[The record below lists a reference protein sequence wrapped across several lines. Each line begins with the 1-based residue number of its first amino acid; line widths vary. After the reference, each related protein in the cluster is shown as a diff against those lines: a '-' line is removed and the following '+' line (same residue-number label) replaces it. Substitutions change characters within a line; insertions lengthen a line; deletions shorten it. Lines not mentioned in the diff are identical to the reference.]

1 MSAALSNPTSARS
14 ASRWRLSESV
24 AEKIYPPCRAIHL
37 LVEAQAAQT
46 PQAPAVIGFGQ
57 SLTYEE
63 LNRRANAL
71 AHFLRARGVGPDVLV
86 GICAQRSV
94 EMVVATLAILKAG
107 GAYVP
112 LDPGYPPERLKYMM
126 ENSRAPLIL
135 AQEKTLPSL
144 PVNAAAAVC
153 LDRDASLW
161 AGCSQENL
169 PACASPDDLAYVIY
183 TSGSTGQPKGVAMR
197 QEALI
202 NLLHWQ
208 LENFSFTEPART
220 LQFASLNFDVSFQE
234 IYSTWCSGGAL
245 VLISDDVRRNSVA
258 LLDYLEEC
266 QVQRIFLPFIALKHL
281 GEAAISKGSEGVRL
295 KSLREVITAGEQLQI
310 TPSLVEFFGS
320 LENCTLENQYGPS
333 EAHVVTAYRMS
344 GPPDA
349 WPALPPI
356 GRPITNAKVL
366 VLDEKLKPVPDGDS
380 GELFLG
386 GCCLAR
392 GYLNRE
398 DLTLAKF
405 IQNPLNHDHDSRLYR
420 TGDLGKFLPDG
431 NIEFLGRIDHQVKV
445 GGFRIELA
453 EIEAVLHQHPS
464 IKEAVAV
471 TRDTPSGDKQLAAYF
486 VARPGE
492 QPKPSELRAFLKQ
505 KMPPYLVPAAFIR
518 LTALPLN
525 PNGKVDRLALPK
537 TEGLEEPEEDFSAS
551 IKHPKTPLE
560 MQLKLVFE
568 RFFNRR
574 PIGVDANF
582 FELGGN
588 SLQALNLIIELERA
602 TGRKLSLDILY
613 QAATIE
619 ALAKTIETRIGMEWS
634 TLVPL
639 QPLGSRPPLFLV
651 HTTPGDVLGYG
662 NLVYH
667 LGLDQPCY
675 GFQSLA
681 FHQPDQAHT
690 RIEQMA
696 AYYIKH
702 LRAMKPEGPYY
713 LGGWCYGGI
722 VAVEMAHQ
730 LLAAGQKVELLALIE
745 TPAPSPNWVNAAFYL
760 RRLHCLLTMKAGAW
774 RTYLAEKFRYYRGL
788 KTTTELRFRRV
799 EKTPDMEDS
808 DVENQNRYLER
819 LELVYSANMA
829 AVNQYRSRRYP
840 GQVTLFN
847 ALEHDPALLPDPQ
860 YGWRGLAAG
869 IDTYVVPGTHDS
881 ILAEPQVR
889 LLAQQI
895 NDCLAACRAS
905 APPP

>member
-1 MSAALSNPTSARS
+1 MNTALSMRTSPRPATRPS
-14 ASRWRLSESV
+14 WPDTGTE
-24 AEKIYPPCRAIHL
+24 EIYPSCRALHL
-37 LVEAQAAQT
+37 LVEAQAART
-46 PQAPAVIGFGQ
+46 PQATAVTGFGKT
-57 SLTYEE
+57 LTYDQ

-71 AHFLRARGVGPDVLV
+71 AHFLHGRRVGPDVLV
-86 GICAQRSV
+86 GICAQRSI

-112 LDPGYPPERLKYMM
+112 LDPGYPAERLKYMM
-126 ENSRAPLIL
+126 QDSRAPLIL
-135 AQEKTLPSL
+135 AQEKTAASL
-144 PVNAAAAVC
+144 PPNAATVLC

-161 AGCSQENL
+161 AGESEENL
-169 PACASPDDLAYVIY
+169 PARAKPDDLAYVIY

-234 IYSTWCSGGAL
+234 IYSTWSSGGTL
-245 VLISDDVRRNSVA
+245 VLISDEVRRNSVA
-258 LLDYLEEC
+258 LLEYLKTC

-281 GEAAISKGSEGVRL
+281 AEAAIAHDLADFG
-295 KSLREVITAGEQLQI
+295 LREVITAGEQLQI
-310 TPSLVEFFGS
+310 TPSLVEFFGR
-320 LENCTLENQYGPS
+320 LDGCTLENQYGPS
-333 EAHVVTAYRMS
+333 EAHVVTAYRLS
-344 GPPDA
+344 GPANA

-356 GRPITNAKVL
+356 GRPIVNAKVF
-366 VLDEKLKPVPDGDS
+366 VLDEKLEPVRDGEP

-392 GYLNRE
+392 GYLNRD
-398 DLTLAKF
+398 DLTAAKF
-405 IQNPLNHDHDSRLYR
+405 IPNLCRDEPDARLYR

-431 NIEFLGRIDHQVKV
+431 NIEFLGRMDYQVKV

-453 EIEAVLHQHPS
+453 EVEAVLHQHPGV
-464 IKEAVAV
+464 KEAVAV
-471 TRDTPSGDKQLAAYF
+471 TRDSPSGDKQLVAYL
-486 VARPGE
+486 VAQPGHE
-492 QPKPSELRAFLKQ
+492 PRPSELRAFLKQ
-505 KMPPYLVPAAFIR
+505 KMPPYLVPSAFIR
-518 LTALPLN
+518 LPALPLN

-537 TEGLEEPEEDFSAS
+537 SAALEEPEEDFSVAT
-551 IKHPKTPLE
+551 KMPKTPME

-602 TGRKLSLDILY
+602 TSRKLSLDILY

-619 ALAKTIETRIGMEWS
+619 ALATALESRIGTEWS
-634 TLVPL
+634 SLVPL
-639 QPLGSRPPLFLV
+639 QPLGKRPPLFLV

-667 LGLDQPCY
+667 LGLEQPCY
-675 GFQSLA
+675 GLQSLA
-681 FHQPDQAHT
+681 FHQPEQAHT
-690 RIEQMA
+690 RIEEMA
-696 AYYIKH
+696 AYYIKQ
-702 LRAMKPEGPYY
+702 LRAMQPEGPYF

-730 LLAAGQKVELLALIE
+730 LLAAGQKVEFLALIE
-745 TPAPSPNWVNAAFYL
+745 TPAPAPNWTNAAFYV
-760 RRLHCLLTMKAGAW
+760 RRLHCMFSMKQGAW
-774 RTYLAEKFRYYRGL
+774 RTYLGEKFKYYRGL

-799 EKTPDMEDS
+799 EKEAGMDDAA
-808 DVENQNRYLER
+808 VENQNRYLDR
-819 LELVYSANMA
+819 LELVYAANMA
-829 AVNQYRSRRYP
+829 AVNQYRSRPYP
-840 GQVTLFN
+840 GRVTLFN
-847 ALEHDPALLPDPQ
+847 ASEHDPALIPDSQ
-860 YGWRGLAAG
+860 YGWPGLAAE
-869 IDTYVVPGTHDS
+869 IETFVVPGTHDS

-895 NDCLAACRAS
+895 NDCLATRQEARS
-905 APPP
+905 AA